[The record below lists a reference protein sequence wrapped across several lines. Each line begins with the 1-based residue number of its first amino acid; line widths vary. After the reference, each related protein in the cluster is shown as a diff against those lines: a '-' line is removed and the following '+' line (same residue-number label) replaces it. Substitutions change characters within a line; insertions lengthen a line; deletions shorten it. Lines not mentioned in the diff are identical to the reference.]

1 MQKKRLLF
9 IHTGGTLGM
18 AARSGAGPLEPS
30 SYAANM
36 LSLMRGLETMV
47 EVEGEALCNLDSSDL
62 TPQHWEHI
70 ASLVASG
77 LDRFDGFVV
86 LHGTD
91 TMAYTASALSFLLR
105 DLPRPVVLTGAQR
118 PIAEL
123 RSDAEQNLIHAAI
136 CATMDIPEVGV
147 CFNQALLRGNR
158 STKVSVHSYA
168 AFDSPNLLP
177 LVRFGVD
184 IEQPVAPLRPAGT
197 FELRRGFSPDVMVLT
212 LFPGAPARLLDQA
225 VDSGASAVVLRAF
238 GSGNIPQHHWPEA
251 IGRASAA
258 GVPVIVRTQC
268 LHGAVELGRYAGS
281 AAALAN
287 GALSAHTMTDEA
299 TLVRAMFLRGQG
311 LDFAGF
317 QAAWDRPMAGEF

>member
-36 LSLMRGLETMV
+36 LALMRGLETLV

-62 TPQHWEHI
+62 TPAHWEHI
-70 ASLVASG
+70 AALIAGG

-105 DLPRPVVLTGAQR
+105 GLPRPVVLTGAQR

-136 CATMDIPEVGV
+136 CATLDIPEVGI
-147 CFNQALLRGNR
+147 CFNQTLLRGNR
-158 STKVSVHSYA
+158 ATKVSVNSYA

-184 IEQPVAPLRPAGT
+184 IEQPVPPLRPRGP
-197 FELRRGFSPDVMVLT
+197 FRLKKGFSRDVTMIT
-212 LFPGAPARLLDQA
+212 LFPGAPARLLDLA
-225 VDSGASAVVLRAF
+225 VESGAAAVVLRAF
-238 GSGNIPQHHWPEA
+238 GSGNIPLAEWPEA
-251 IGRASAA
+251 IGRATAA
-258 GVPVIVRTQC
+258 GVPVIVRSQC
-268 LHGAVELGRYAGS
+268 LQGAVELGRYAGS
-281 AAALAN
+281 VAAMEQ

-311 LDFAGF
+311 LDLAGF
-317 QAAWDRPMAGEF
+317 RVAWDQPMAGEF

>member
-36 LSLMRGLETMV
+36 LSLMRGLETLV

-62 TPQHWEHI
+62 TPAHWEHI
-70 ASLVASG
+70 AGLIAGG

-105 DLPRPVVLTGAQR
+105 ELPRPVVLTGAQR

-158 STKVSVHSYA
+158 ATKVSVHSYA

-184 IEQPVAPLRPAGT
+184 IEQPVAPLRPTGT
-197 FELRRGFSPDVMVLT
+197 FQLQRGFSSDVMMIT
-212 LFPGAPARLLDQA
+212 LFPGASARLLDRA
-225 VDSGASAVVLRAF
+225 VDAGASAVILRAF
-238 GSGNIPQHHWPEA
+238 GSGNIPRSEWPQA
-251 IGRASAA
+251 IGRATQA
-258 GVPVIVRTQC
+258 GVPVVVRTQC

-281 AAALAN
+281 AAALEN
-287 GALSAHTMTDEA
+287 GALSAFTMTDEA

-311 LDFAGF
+311 LDL
-317 QAAWDRPMAGEF
+317 AAFRDAWAQPLAGEF